1 MNRRIIFIIII
12 VLAVAAGAYWYM
24 NNGFKMPTKMAM
36 PSSVSTTTPT
46 PMPAPTP
53 TPAPAPAMVQEP
65 VMVQQVEEPVGSH
78 PLAGDKFLVTGNDQ
92 SAVIVPIEQDNRFR
106 IDKSGARTNDMMV
119 RLEPIE
125 GADNTYFMFS
135 VGLDKYIKYS
145 NNGFGYRSSKPTT
158 YHYKIKF
165 TPVGDNYAMS
175 YVNNDGKE
183 YFFGYDGDKMKSD
196 VSVTEIISTGLVN
209 IIDSDVTGFILPGN
223 FGSNPDNFRE
233 YGPAEDDEAIA
244 DVQGCLKRL
253 NEVDFDEEYRESV
266 LSVAFNREA
275 EAPCRAYPQSDSYSY
290 KEGATGWVT
299 MCVDKTKDIKQGCLL

>member
-12 VLAVAAGAYWYM
+12 VAAVAAGAYWYM
-24 NNGFKMPTKMAM
+24 NNGLKLPLGAPAPAPAPVPVPT
-36 PSSVSTTTPT
+36 
-46 PMPAPTP
+46 PAPTP
-53 TPAPAPAMVQEP
+53 TPAPVMTQEPAMTQEP
-65 VMVQQVEEPVGSH
+65 VQVEEPVSAH
-78 PLAGDKFLVTGNDQ
+78 PLTGDKFLVTGNDQ
-92 SAVIVPIEQDNRFR
+92 SAVIVPIDQDKRFR
-106 IDKSGARTNDMMV
+106 IDTSGARTNEMMV

-125 GADNTYFMFS
+125 GADNTYFVFS
-135 VGLDKYIKYS
+135 VGLGKYIKYS

-175 YVNNDGKE
+175 YINNDNKE
-183 YFFGYDGDKMKSD
+183 YFFGYDGDKMKSG

-233 YGPAEDDEAIA
+233 YGPAEDDDAIA

-253 NEVDFDEEYRESV
+253 NEVDFDEEYKESV
-266 LSVAFNREA
+266 LSVAYNKEA

-290 KEGATGWVT
+290 KQGATGWVT
-299 MCVDKTKDIKQGCLL
+299 TCVDKTKDIKQGCLL